1 MKYPRYPSFVILLK
15 QILHSRRTKAEID
28 TGNTI
33 EYDVKSYQVNQ
44 TIVKS
49 ANTKTETSFRFP
61 ELHDNKLINQSLH
74 VVDLNINRYDY

>member
-1 MKYPRYPSFVILLK
+1 MYSQK
-15 QILHSRRTKAEID
+15 TKAETE

-49 ANTKTETSFRFP
+49 AIHACPS
-61 ELHDNKLINQSLH
+61 HAS
-74 VVDLNINRYDY
+74 